1 MLSEICGPDK
11 ADFGVSGIDTPSP
24 IPYNPSRN
32 ADHWVKVVF
41 PGGEK
46 WVKMETVGTGLREA
60 A

>member
-11 ADFGVSGIDTPSP
+11 ADFGVSGIDTPPP

-41 PGGEK
+41 PGGEN
-46 WVKMETVGTGLREA
+46 G
-60 A
+60 